1 MRVEDGRGG
10 VDTQSFVIEV
20 SELDPNEPPL
30 MDSTPANKVALGST
44 YVYSAKAFDL
54 DGDPLRYSLDWA
66 PVGMEI
72 NYSYQ
77 PGLVRWKP
85 TSDQLGSNYVRIR
98 VEDLAGGFTTQTFA
112 IEVVTDDANQPPHI
126 ISTPPLT
133 VLLGESYNYAI
144 MAIDPEGDSSLH
156 WSLETSPD
164 NMSVNVNGR
173 LYWTPRADQLG
184 IHDVTVRVADDLNAS
199 ATLSFSILVRGDN
212 LLPQIDSTPPIGAS
226 AGNLYAYP
234 VRATDGD
241 NDPLKYSLISGP
253 ADMMIDEATGV
264 VQWRPA
270 LTQLGS
276 HDVLIKVADNRGGV
290 ATQAYSVLVTATTTN
305 LPPEITSSPPPAARV
320 DEVYGYQVVAADPEG
335 STISYALLEGPKG
348 VILDAASG
356 LLQWTP
362 MFAQRG
368 SHLVHWIAV
377 DPLGSA
383 AEQAFIVTAEVNV
396 PPRIT
401 SLPTTEIKTGAR
413 YEYDVQAWDVNSDPL
428 TFHFDVGPPAMQM
441 DDHGRITWSPTKSD
455 VGAHYVQVSVA
466 DDHGGSV
473 GQGFDLHVVL
483 VKTKE
488 TNQSPQIIST
498 PPLVIRVGDSY
509 RYDAEAV
516 DEDRDTLLWTLLTG
530 PDGMSLDAQLGTLRW
545 TPRADQ
551 VGSHDVS
558 LRVTDGR
565 QGLAAQSFEIRVL
578 AADEQPRNAPPSITS
593 LPKTEIEVGSSYG
606 YDVRGPG
613 TPTAIP

>member
-1 MRVEDGRGG
+1 MSRPLSGNEPGLVGYWPFDERLVQTTLDDSAHGHNALLGGGVPEQRPVWREDAAPFSLPGKEPVFVRVEDGRGG

-98 VEDLAGGFTTQTFA
+98 VEDLVGGFTTQTFA

-126 ISTPPLT
+126 ISTPPST

-234 VRATDGD
+234 VQATDGD

-401 SLPTTEIKTGAR
+401 SLPTTEIKTGG
-413 YEYDVQAWDVNSDPL
+413 S
-428 TFHFDVGPPAMQM
+428 AM
-441 DDHGRITWSPTKSD
+441 
-455 VGAHYVQVSVA
+455 
-466 DDHGGSV
+466 
-473 GQGFDLHVVL
+473 
-483 VKTKE
+483 
-488 TNQSPQIIST
+488 ST
-498 PPLVIRVGDSY
+498 
-509 RYDAEAV
+509 
-516 DEDRDTLLWTLLTG
+516 
-530 PDGMSLDAQLGTLRW
+530 
-545 TPRADQ
+545 
-551 VGSHDVS
+551 
-558 LRVTDGR
+558 
-565 QGLAAQSFEIRVL
+565 
-578 AADEQPRNAPPSITS
+578 TS
-593 LPKTEIEVGSSYG
+593 
-606 YDVRGPG
+606 RPG
-613 TPTAIP
+613 TSTAIL